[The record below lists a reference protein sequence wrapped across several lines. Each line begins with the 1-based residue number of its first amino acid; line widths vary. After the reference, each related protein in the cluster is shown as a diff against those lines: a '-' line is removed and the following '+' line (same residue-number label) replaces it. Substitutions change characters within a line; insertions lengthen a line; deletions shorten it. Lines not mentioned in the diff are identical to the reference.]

1 MCLNPTSFINYN
13 HLKLAASL
21 ANVRPE
27 LLRKTLLYFSDMA
40 QQQYKAHKGDEIMIT
55 KKKEQIYIGYRILL
69 KEMIQ
74 KCYRRAAVSGTDM
87 NSNVDILKKV
97 ADAIRASRIQDES
110 ILLIKNSVDYF
121 IEQNMHIQR
130 EATYVALRT
139 SFILYI
145 IILTFNKR

>member
-1 MCLNPTSFINYN
+1 MKSSTQ
-13 HLKLAASL
+13 K
-21 ANVRPE
+21 
-27 LLRKTLLYFSDMA
+27 
-40 QQQYKAHKGDEIMIT
+40 
-55 KKKEQIYIGYRILL
+55 RI
-69 KEMIQ
+69 
-74 KCYRRAAVSGTDM
+74 D
-87 NSNVDILKKV
+87 DILKKV
-97 ADAIRASRIQDES
+97 SDAIRASRIQDES